1 VIDSFTKAKKTLEFD
16 KVLSELKAL
25 ASAKITTEY
34 IDTIEISTNF
44 DEVNSRLIE
53 TSEAL
58 KLISAKGEPSLFGI
72 VDIKDILKIAEI
84 GGVLSPKELLKIT
97 DFLRVARNLKS
108 YLKKETYDHKE
119 ISLSVVNELIEDL
132 YTNRR
137 LEEDINEK
145 IISEDEIADDA
156 SRELMRI
163 RKSIAGKKDS
173 IKEKLNG
180 ILNSHAEYLQEQI
193 VTFRYG
199 RYVVPVKLEYKS
211 RVKGLVHDISSSGQ
225 TVYIEPMSVV
235 DANNELKELYL
246 KEEAEIEKILSELTE
261 KVSLDADNIAVNQEK
276 LIELDFIFSKA
287 KLALNQNAN
296 MPKLNNRKYINL
308 KKAYHPL
315 LNREVA
321 VPIDI
326 YLGDEFTSLIITG
339 PNTGGKTVS
348 IKTVGLLVLM
358 VQYGLL
364 IPASEDSEIAIFD
377 SVFADIGDEQS
388 IEQSLST
395 FSSHMVNIVRIINEA
410 DENSLVLF
418 DELGA
423 GTDPTEGAALA
434 RAIMQYMLD
443 RQIRCIS
450 TTHYNQLK
458 IYALTTDG
466 VANASMEFD
475 VDTLSPTYKL
485 LIGVPGKSNAF
496 EISKRLG
503 LPDFIIEES
512 KKLLSSE
519 SIEFEDVLQAI
530 DEDRTKIASLK
541 EDLER
546 QNKDLIEQNRRL
558 ERELKKTED
567 RREKILN
574 ESKEEARRILLNAKQ
589 NSDLI
594 LSELKEAKANISSDN
609 SKKIQ
614 EAQDLLRESLK
625 ETDKNSGL
633 EITESKNPIKE
644 IKVGDK
650 VRTSL
655 GNIATVLELPDN
667 KGNVLVQSGI
677 MKMKMPQN
685 TLTRVNVD
693 ENATKVSTKK
703 IIRNKTKNI
712 KSEIDIRGKNFEEVR
727 GIVEKYIDDAYISG
741 LKSVRIIHGKGTGV
755 LRSKLR
761 DYMKTIKAVKS
772 FHDAPYNEGGDGVT
786 VVIIK

>member
-1 VIDSFTKAKKTLEFD
+1 MIDSFTKAKKTLEFD
-16 KVLSELKAL
+16 KVLLELKAL

-34 IDTIEISTNF
+34 IDKVEISTDFN
-44 DEVNSRLIE
+44 EINKRLEE

-58 KLISAKGEPSLFGI
+58 KLISAKGQPSLFGI
-72 VDIKDILKIAEI
+72 VNVKETLKIADI
-84 GGVLSPKELLKIT
+84 GGILSAKELLKIT
-97 DFLRVARNLKS
+97 DFLRVARNLKT
-108 YLKKETYDHKE
+108 YLKKESYDHKE
-119 ISLSVVNELIEDL
+119 ISLNYINELIEAL
-132 YTNRR
+132 YTNRE
-137 LEEDINEK
+137 LEEEINSK

-156 SRELMRI
+156 SRELNRI
-163 RKSIAGKKDS
+163 RRNISNKKDS
-173 IKEKLNG
+173 IKNKLNG

-193 VTFRYG
+193 VTFRYD

-211 RVKGLVHDISSSGQ
+211 KVNGLVHDVSSSGQ
-225 TVYIEPMSVV
+225 TLYIEPISVV
-235 DANNELKELYL
+235 EANNELKALYL

-261 KVSLDADNIAVNQEK
+261 LVAENSEDIADNQEK

-287 KLALNQNAN
+287 KLALNQNAS
-296 MPKLNNRKYINL
+296 MPKLNDKKYINL

-315 LNREVA
+315 LNRDIA

-358 VQYGLL
+358 TQYGLL
-364 IPASEDSEIAIFD
+364 IPASEDSQIAVFD

-395 FSSHMVNIVRIINEA
+395 FSSHMVNIVRILKEA
-410 DENSLVLF
+410 RANSLVLF

-443 RQIRCIS
+443 REIRCIS

-458 IYALTTDG
+458 VYALTTDG

-475 VDTLSPTYKL
+475 VDTLSPTFKL

-496 EISKRLG
+496 EISRRLG

-519 SIEFEDVLQAI
+519 SIEFEDVLQSI
-530 DEDRTKIASLK
+530 DADRTKIAKLK
-541 EDLER
+541 EELEK
-546 QNKDLIEQNRRL
+546 QNKDLKEQNRRL
-558 ERELKKTED
+558 EKKLKSIED
-567 RREKILN
+567 KEEKII
-574 ESKEEARRILLNAKQ
+574 EKSKEEARRILLKAKE
-589 NSDLI
+589 NSELI
-594 LSELKEAKANISSDN
+594 LSELNEAKENISSDN

-614 EAQDLLRESLK
+614 DAQDLLRESLRK
-625 ETDKNSGL
+625 TDKDSDL
-633 EITESKNPIKE
+633 EITKAQNPIKE

-650 VRTSL
+650 VKTSF

-677 MKMKMPQN
+677 MKMKMPKDS
-685 TLTRVNVD
+685 LTRVNID
-693 ENATKVSTKK
+693 ENATKVSTNK
-703 IIRNKTKNI
+703 ILRNKAKNI
-712 KSEIDIRGKNFEEVR
+712 KSEIDVRGKNFEEAKS
-727 GIVEKYIDDAYISG
+727 IVEKYIDDAYISG

-761 DYMKTIKAVKS
+761 DYIKTMKVVKT
-772 FHDAPYNEGGDGVT
+772 FYDAPYNEGGDGVS
-786 VVIIK
+786 VVELK

>member
-1 VIDSFTKAKKTLEFD
+1 MIDSFTKAKKTLEFD

-34 IDTIEISTNF
+34 IDTIEISTDF

-712 KSEIDIRGKNFEEVR
+712 KSEIDIRGKNFEEAR

>member
-1 VIDSFTKAKKTLEFD
+1 MIDSFTKAKKTLEFD

>member
-1 VIDSFTKAKKTLEFD
+1 MIDSFTKAKKTLEFD
-16 KVLSELKAL
+16 KVLLELKAL

-34 IDTIEISTNF
+34 IDSVEISTDFN
-44 DEVNSRLIE
+44 EVKSRLEE

-72 VDIKDILKIAEI
+72 VNVRETLKIAEI
-84 GGVLSPKELLKIT
+84 GGTLSAKELLKIT

-108 YLKKETYDHKE
+108 YLKRESYDHKD
-119 ISLSVVNELIEDL
+119 IPLSFINELIENL
-132 YTNRR
+132 YTNKR
-137 LEEDINEK
+137 LEEEINEK

-156 SRELMRI
+156 SRELSRI
-163 RKSIAGKKDS
+163 RRNIANKKDS
-173 IKEKLNG
+173 IKNKLNG
-180 ILNSHAEYLQEQI
+180 ILTSQADYLQEQI
-193 VTFRYG
+193 VTFRYD
-199 RYVVPVKLEYKS
+199 RYVVPVKLEFKS
-211 RVKGLVHDISSSGQ
+211 KVKGLVHDVSSSGQ
-225 TVYIEPMSVV
+225 TVYIEPISVV

-261 KVSLDADNIAVNQEK
+261 LVAENSSEIADNQEK

-296 MPKLNNRKYINL
+296 MPKLNDNKYINL

-315 LNREVA
+315 LNRDSA

-358 VQYGLL
+358 TQYGLL
-364 IPASEDSEIAIFD
+364 IPASEDSQIAVFD

-395 FSSHMVNIVRIINEA
+395 FSSHMVNIVRILKEA
-410 DENSLVLF
+410 RANSLVLF

-443 RQIRCIS
+443 RKIRCIS

-458 IYALTTDG
+458 VYALTTDG

-475 VDTLSPTYKL
+475 VDTLSPTFKL

-496 EISKRLG
+496 EISRRLG

-519 SIEFEDVLQAI
+519 SIEFEDVLQSI
-530 DEDRTKIASLK
+530 DADRTKIAKLK
-541 EDLER
+541 EELEI
-546 QNKDLIEQNRRL
+546 QNKDLKEQNRRL
-558 ERELKKTED
+558 EKKLKSIESKE
-567 RREKILN
+567 EKIIAK
-574 ESKEEARRILLNAKQ
+574 SKEEARRILLNAKE
-589 NSDLI
+589 NSELI
-594 LSELKEAKANISSDN
+594 LSELNEAKENISSDN

-614 EAQDLLRESLK
+614 DAQDLLRESLRK
-625 ETDKNSGL
+625 TDKDSDL
-633 EITESKNPIKE
+633 EIIKAKNPIKE

-650 VRTSL
+650 VKTSF

-677 MKMKMPQN
+677 MKMKMPKDS
-685 TLTRVNVD
+685 LTRVNVE
-693 ENATKVSTKK
+693 ENATKVSTNK
-703 IIRNKTKNI
+703 ILRNKAKNVR
-712 KSEIDIRGKNFEEVR
+712 SEIDVRGKNFEEAKA
-727 GIVEKYIDDAYISG
+727 IVEKYIDDAYISG

-755 LRSKLR
+755 LRKKLR
-761 DYMKTIKAVKS
+761 DYIKTMKVVKS
-772 FHDAPYNEGGDGVT
+772 FHDAPYNEGGDGVS
-786 VVIIK
+786 VVDIK